1 MSKTTTFSPD
11 YAVPPGDTLQETID
25 ALGLS
30 QKELSERTGLAD
42 KTINQIIK
50 GVAPITAE
58 TSLLLERVTGV
69 TAGFWNNLEANYR
82 ERLARLQAAKD
93 MEDQV
98 EWVRQFSYSK
108 MVSLKLVQPAKL
120 PSERVEKLVNY
131 FGVASSVEWKQTYSE
146 LAGAA
151 RESKKYLS
159 DLGDLSAWLRAGE
172 ILAQRRACESYDR
185 AKFIETLQQI
195 RGLSAMNPV
204 EIWGQVEELCAKAGV
219 AVVLVPP
226 LPKTHIYGFT
236 RWLTPQKALIQLSL
250 RYKTDDMLWFTLFHE
265 AAHILLHGKKDIFL
279 ECRGNRDG
287 KEDEANQWAAETLI
301 PSKEWSR
308 FMSSRNDRITVFE
321 IRSFARELGIAPSI
335 VLGQLQHRSAVPPS
349 MHNEIKRK
357 LRIVWPGLY

>member
-120 PSERVEKLVNY
+120 QSERVEKLVNY

-250 RYKTDDMLWFTLFHE
+250 RYKTDDMLWFTFFHE
-265 AAHILLHGKKDIFL
+265 AAHILLHGKKDVFL

-301 PSKEWSR
+301 PSKEWDR

>member
-265 AAHILLHGKKDIFL
+265 AAHILLHGKKDVFL

-335 VLGQLQHRSAVPPS
+335 VLGPLQHRSAVPPS

>member
-11 YAVPPGDTLQETID
+11 YAVPPGETLQETID

-265 AAHILLHGKKDIFL
+265 AAHILLHGKKDVFL

>member
-11 YAVPPGDTLQETID
+11 YAVPPGETLQETID

-42 KTINQIIK
+42 TTINQIIK
-50 GVAPITAE
+50 GAPITAE

-265 AAHILLHGKKDIFL
+265 AAHILLHGKKDVFL

>member
-1 MSKTTTFSPD
+1 MSKTKTFSPD
-11 YAVPPGDTLQETID
+11 YAVLPGDTLQETID
-25 ALGLS
+25 VLGLS

-69 TAGFWNNLEANYR
+69 AAAFWNNLEANYR

-93 MEDQV
+93 MEEQV
-98 EWVRQFSYSK
+98 EWVRQFSYAK
-108 MVSLKLVQPAKL
+108 MVGLRLVQPAKL

-172 ILAQRRACESYDR
+172 ILAQRRPCESYDR
-185 AKFIETLQQI
+185 SKFIEALQEI
-195 RGLSAMNPV
+195 RRLTAENPV
-204 EIWGQVEELCAKAGV
+204 EIWGRVEELCAKAGV

-236 RWLTPQKALIQLSL
+236 RWLTPQKALVQLSL

-265 AAHILLHGKKDIFL
+265 AAHILLHGKKDVFL

-287 KEDEANQWAAETLI
+287 KEDEANQWAAETLV
-301 PSKEWSR
+301 PSRDWDR
-308 FMSSRNDRITVFE
+308 FLSACQGRISVSG
-321 IRSFARELGIAPSI
+321 IRAFAHELGIAPSI
-335 VLGQLQHRSAVPPS
+335 VLGQLQHRNTVPPS
-349 MHNEIKRK
+349 MHNDMKCK

>member
-11 YAVPPGDTLQETID
+11 YAVPPGETLQETID

-172 ILAQRRACESYDR
+172 ILAQRRACENYDR
-185 AKFIETLQQI
+185 AKFIETLQKI

-265 AAHILLHGKKDIFL
+265 AAHILLHGKKDVFL

>member
-11 YAVPPGDTLQETID
+11 YAVPPGETLQETID

-50 GVAPITAE
+50 GAPITAE

-265 AAHILLHGKKDIFL
+265 AAHILLHGKKDVFL

>member
-11 YAVPPGDTLQETID
+11 YAVPPGETLQETID

-265 AAHILLHGKKDIFL
+265 AAHILLHGKKDVFL

-301 PSKEWSR
+301 PSKEWGR